1 MELMKNETKNK
12 MKTRQILGI
21 FSLAAL
27 ALTMS
32 ACSNDELLEG
42 EAENKEKVEL
52 VPMTFTAGMAQTRTE
67 LVEQGIFKKVRWQQG
82 DVISILNLGG
92 EQQVNC
98 PFTTQNNDFTA
109 TFTGEAPEA
118 DAYLAVYPHQDGQ
131 ISGDYESPS
140 NISLKGLTFKS
151 EQQAVAG
158 SFDPNAHL
166 AAGYVS
172 SKNGVPL
179 LELQNLCALV
189 KFSVDGDQAGNV
201 TKVVFSGQ
209 GSEPL
214 AAKSFSVRFPR
225 QAVTN
230 AGFSDLTESS
240 ESITLEAPEDGFKPQ
255 TDYYIAVLPNT
266 LTKGFK
272 LEFHLNGDEI
282 IEKIGSNEATLK
294 PNYILNLGKITVG
307 KLPDAK
313 ITNTA
318 FIEAVEEAVTNIG
331 WTVAEDGTV
340 TLDENNLAK
349 VEAVSYLTLTN
360 KGLTDLSGIEYF
372 TGLTNLYC
380 DQNNLEKLDVS
391 NLKKLEKLN
400 CSSNTNLTELNVAG
414 LSKLKNLIC
423 NSCGLTSLNVQGL
436 ESLRTLTCNGNK
448 LTSLN
453 LSGLNVSS
461 ITCYNNQ
468 LESLDL
474 SGHTNLQSL
483 SASNNKMTSLKL
495 EGVTMLRTLNC
506 TDNNLSDPLDVS
518 KLADL
523 TQLYCDNN
531 ELTTLSIVNN
541 TKLTNLKCG
550 NQKNNQTLT
559 LTLTSDQK
567 TKWDDTWSKNYQV
580 ENGRV
585 TTNVSD
591 ETN

>member
-118 DAYLAVYPHQDGQ
+118 DAYLAVYPRQNGK
-131 ISGDYESPS
+131 ISGDYDGNSTQ
-140 NISLKGLTFKS
+140 ITLDGLELKS
-151 EQQAVAG
+151 EQQAADG
-158 SFDPNAHL
+158 SFDRNAHL

-172 SKNGVPL
+172 SKNGVPA

-189 KFSVDGDQAGNV
+189 KFSVDGDQVKNV

-209 GSEPL
+209 GNESL

-266 LTKGFK
+266 LMNGFK

-282 IEKIGSNEATLK
+282 IEKIASKEATLIASS
-294 PNYILNLGKITVG
+294 ILNLGKITVG

-318 FIEAVEEAVTNIG
+318 FIKAIG
-331 WTVAEDGTV
+331 DQVDWTVAEDGTV
-340 TLDENNLAK
+340 TLDADNLAK

-380 DQNNLEKLDVS
+380 DQNSLQTLDVS

-414 LSKLKNLIC
+414 LPKLKYLIC
-423 NSCGLTSLNVQGL
+423 NNCGLTSLNVEGL
-436 ESLRTLTCNGNK
+436 SNLWELTCTSNN
-448 LTSLN
+448 LTSLD
-453 LSGLNVSS
+453 LSGLNVG
-461 ITCYNNQ
+461 TLQCAANL
-468 LESLDL
+468 LETLDI
-474 SGHTNLQSL
+474 SEQ
-483 SASNNKMTSLKL
+483 
-495 EGVTMLRTLNC
+495 
-506 TDNNLSDPLDVS
+506 
-518 KLADL
+518 
-523 TQLYCDNN
+523 
-531 ELTTLSIVNN
+531 
-541 TKLTNLKCG
+541 TNLKTLKCG
-550 NQKNNQTLT
+550 SQKESKKLT
-559 LTLTSDQK
+559 LIVNADQM
-567 TKWDDTWSKNYQV
+567 TTW
-580 ENGRV
+580 ENSWSSGNREV
-585 TTNVSD
+585 IPVLK

>member
-1 MELMKNETKNK
+1 MINEFERK
-12 MKTRQILGI
+12 MKTRQIWGI
-21 FSLAAL
+21 FPLAAMVL
-27 ALTMS
+27 MMG
-32 ACSNDELLEG
+32 ACSNDEFWEG
-42 EAENKEKVEL
+42 ESGNGEQVEL

-67 LVEQGIFKKVRWQQG
+67 LVEQGISKRVKWQQG
-82 DVISILNLGG
+82 DVISILNLGEG
-92 EQQVNC
+92 QQVNC
-98 PFTTQNNDFTA
+98 PFTTQDNDFTA

-118 DAYLAVYPHQDGQ
+118 DAYLAVYPYQDGL
-131 ISGDYESPS
+131 SGDYDSPY
-140 NISLKGLTFKS
+140 ISLKDLTFKS
-151 EQQAVAG
+151 EQQAVDG

-172 SKNGVPL
+172 SSVPTL
-179 LELQNLCALV
+179 VLKNLCTLV
-189 KFSVDGDQAGNV
+189 KFRMDGDQAE
-201 TKVVFSGQ
+201 VVFSGQ
-209 GSEPL
+209 GNESL
-214 AAKSFSVRFPR
+214 AAKSFSVTFSPD
-225 QAVTN
+225 AVDGAT
-230 AGFSDLTESS
+230 FSDQTETST
-240 ESITLEAPEDGFKPQ
+240 SITLEAPEDGFKPQ

-266 LTKGFK
+266 LTNGFK

-282 IEKIGSNEATLK
+282 IEKIGSNKATLK

-307 KLPDAK
+307 ELPDAK

-318 FIEAVEEAVTNIG
+318 FIKAVGEAVTNIG

-340 TLDENNLAK
+340 TLDADNLAK

-372 TGLTNLYC
+372 TGLTTLYC

-391 NLKKLEKLN
+391 NLKKLETLN

-414 LSKLKNLIC
+414 LPKLKYLRC
-423 NSCGLTSLNVQGL
+423 YSCGLTSLNVQGL
-436 ESLRTLTCNGNK
+436 SNLWELTCNGNK

-474 SGHTNLQSL
+474 SGHTNLRFL

-495 EGVTMLRTLNC
+495 EGVTMLTTLNC

-523 TQLYCDNN
+523 KQLYCDNN

>member
-1 MELMKNETKNK
+1 MKNETKNK

-118 DAYLAVYPHQDGQ
+118 DAYLAVYPRQNGK
-131 ISGDYESPS
+131 ISGDYDGNSTQ
-140 NISLKGLTFKS
+140 ITLDGLELKS
-151 EQQAVAG
+151 EQQAADG
-158 SFDPNAHL
+158 SFDRNAHL

-172 SKNGVPL
+172 SKNGVPA

-189 KFSVDGDQAGNV
+189 KFSVDGDQVKNV

-209 GSEPL
+209 GNESL

-266 LTKGFK
+266 LTNGFK

-282 IEKIGSNEATLK
+282 IEKIASKEATLIASS
-294 PNYILNLGKITVG
+294 ILNLGKITVG
-307 KLPDAK
+307 ELPDAK
-313 ITNTA
+313 IENKD
-318 FIEAVEEAVTNIG
+318 FIKAVEEAVTNIG

-372 TGLTNLYC
+372 TGLTTLYC

-391 NLKKLEKLN
+391 NLKKLVTLK
-400 CSSNTNLTELNVAG
+400 CSSNTNLTELNVT
-414 LSKLKNLIC
+414 
-423 NSCGLTSLNVQGL
+423 GLTALKTLECSNCELTTLSLQGL

-474 SGHTNLQSL
+474 SGHTNLRSL

-495 EGVTMLRTLNC
+495 EGVTMLTTLNC

>member
-1 MELMKNETKNK
+1 MELMINEFERK
-12 MKTRQILGI
+12 MKTRQIWGI
-21 FSLAAL
+21 FPLAAM
-27 ALTMS
+27 ALMMG
-32 ACSNDELLEG
+32 ACGDDDILNGGSENG
-42 EAENKEKVEL
+42 EQVEL
-52 VPMTFTAGMAQTRTE
+52 VPMTFKAEMAQTRTE
-67 LVEQGIFKKVRWQQG
+67 LSGTMVNWKQG
-82 DVISILNLGG
+82 DVISILNLG
-92 EQQVNC
+92 EDAQQNC
-98 PFTTQNNDFTA
+98 QFTTQDNGSSA
-109 TFTGEAPEA
+109 IFTGEAPEA
-118 DAYLAVYPHQDGQ
+118 DAYLAVYPYQEG
-131 ISGDYESPS
+131 ITGDYDGNSTRITL
-140 NISLKGLTFKS
+140 NGLELKS

-158 SFDPNAHL
+158 SFDPNAHF

-172 SKNGVPL
+172 SKNDVPTL
-179 LELQNLCALV
+179 ILSNLCALV
-189 KFSVDGDQAGNV
+189 KFRIDGDLAENV
-201 TKVVFSGQ
+201 TAVVLSGQ
-209 GSEPL
+209 SNETL
-214 AAKSFSVRFPR
+214 AAESFSVAYPR
-225 QAVTN
+225 QAVTS
-230 AGFSDLTESS
+230 ATFSDQAESS
-240 ESITLEAPEDGFKPQ
+240 TSIRLLAPEGGFEPQ
-255 TDYYIAVLPNT
+255 TDYFFVALPGE
-266 LTKGFK
+266 LQSGIK
-272 LEFHLNGDEI
+272 LEFILEG
-282 IEKIGSNEATLK
+282 GSSITKTSTTAATLK

-313 ITNTA
+313 IENKD
-318 FIEAVEEAVTNIG
+318 FIKAVEEAVTNIG

-372 TGLTNLYC
+372 TGLTTLYC

-391 NLKKLEKLN
+391 NLKKLVTLK
-400 CSSNTNLTELNVAG
+400 CSSNTNLTELNVT
-414 LSKLKNLIC
+414 
-423 NSCGLTSLNVQGL
+423 GLTALKTLECSNCELTTLSLQGL
-436 ESLRTLTCNGNK
+436 ESLWTLTCNGNK

-474 SGHTNLQSL
+474 SGHTNLRSL

-495 EGVTMLRTLNC
+495 EGVTMLKTLNC

-585 TTNVSD
+585 TTNVPD